1 MGVQKRTHDAVFKG
15 VFVDQYIKSGSPQ
28 EIADMYA
35 RWGVNP
41 ATFMSTMQ
49 SFGVTAKLN
58 RARQFA
64 LRTGVTAT
72 PTIIVAGK
80 YRLNVTQ
87 DRGFPGMLITLNYV
101 IGLARADQA
110 ANKRSAA
117 APARQP

>member
-1 MGVQKRTHDAVFKG
+1 
-15 VFVDQYIKSGSPQ
+15 
-28 EIADMYA
+28 
-35 RWGVNP
+35 
-41 ATFMSTMQ
+41 
-49 SFGVTAKLN
+49 VTAKLN

-87 DRGFPGMLITLNYV
+87 DRGFPGMLNTLNYV